1 MRTRRL
7 STYLNRIFDSTKRY
21 RQELMLLGPFLS
33 VENLAI
39 LPRFSKNF
47 ADKLICLCHIVA
59 KMARILPF
67 MAIFATDGKNLA
79 IFATIW
85 QA

>member
-1 MRTRRL
+1 MRTYFPEFGYWPF
-7 STYLNRIFDSTKRY
+7 STIFER
-21 RQELMLLGPFLS
+21 LGPFLS

-85 QA
+85 QALK